1 MQQRQPTP
9 PPAGINLSDIYYV
22 LFRRKWLILFFT
34 ILGFAGAGAAY
45 VKMPQP
51 YMSTAQLMVKY
62 VSDSART
69 VAVGPNAD
77 TVRQADARGEGIIA
91 SEAAMLGSYDV
102 AKEVAETLGAKKI
115 LGPDVVETNVAT
127 VAALLQKN
135 LIVDVPKRGNVLT
148 VAYKS
153 ADPMTVQPV
162 LQEVIKAYYKKHTA
176 VHRDQSENSFFT
188 ERMTTLRGELSQA
201 EDELRKA
208 KAKASILSMDETKR
222 FFSEQRSKLNDEI
235 SKAKTE
241 LAEKQASL
249 QGWMKLYPNALDK
262 PVASAA
268 TNDSAVV
275 AAETKPAP
283 RPPIDKIDE
292 YKRLLERL
300 AVFRKK
306 NDDLRQIYTSEAV
319 LVKENMVSI
328 TELEG
333 QKKKM
338 EEDFP
343 GLLEQEQRIIAR
355 SPERSVVNS
364 GAEFVAAESV
374 RVNALI
380 ARIQELNAQQ
390 LTLNKEIEQ
399 VDGLEATIADW
410 QRKKDEAESRIKVYS
425 AGIEQD
431 LVNQALASGN
441 NMSNIK
447 PIQEPTPP
455 ARDTSKV
462 LKAMGGAAGGGLGL
476 GLALAFLLELI
487 LNQTVRRASEIP
499 GKFRLP
505 VFINI
510 PEFNKFGRGGR
521 ALKALP
527 NAPIVDAAINGD
539 EAPAPN
545 GNGHAAAPANGSLTL
560 ARRMPELPPWDE
572 KHDLYPFSEALR
584 DRLVTFFE
592 VKGMTHKPKLIA
604 MTSCNHGAGV
614 TTVAAG
620 LAASLSETGEGNV
633 LLVDMNMDQGA
644 AHPFYRGK
652 PACGLEEL
660 LMGDNK
666 QQKREE
672 AMVQDK
678 LFVVSGTETDQRL
691 PKILPKRFTHLLPKL
706 QSSEYDYIIF
716 DMPPMSQTSV
726 TPRLAALMDV
736 VLMVV
741 ESGKTH
747 RDVLQHANAM
757 LQETKTN
764 VGVVFN
770 RQRTYV
776 PRALH
781 QEL

>member
-9 PPAGINLSDIYYV
+9 PAAGISLSDIYYV
-22 LFRRKWLILFFT
+22 LFRRKWLILFFA
-34 ILGFAGAGAAY
+34 ILGFSAAGVIY
-45 VKMPQP
+45 VKTPIP
-51 YMSTAQLMVKY
+51 YVSSAQLMVRY
-62 VSDSART
+62 VQDSSKT

-77 TVRQADARGEGIIA
+77 TVRQADARGDGIIA
-91 SEAAMLGSYDV
+91 SEAAMLSSYDV

-115 LGPDVVETNVAT
+115 LGPGVVETNVAT
-127 VAALLQKN
+127 VAATVQQN
-135 LIVDVPKRGNVLT
+135 LFVDVPKRGNVIS
-148 VAYKS
+148 VFYKS
-153 ADPMTVQPV
+153 PEPTAVQPV
-162 LQEVIKAYYKKHTA
+162 LQEIIKAYYKKHLA
-176 VHRDQSENSFFT
+176 VHRDTGEDSFFT
-188 ERMTTLRGELSQA
+188 ERMTTLRGQLSTA
-201 EDELRKA
+201 EEELRKA
-208 KAKASILSMDETKR
+208 KGKANIISLDETKR
-222 FFSEQRSKLNDEI
+222 YFSEQRSKLNDEI
-235 SKAKTE
+235 SKASTE
-241 LAEKQASL
+241 LAEKQATL
-249 QGWMKLYPNALDK
+249 QEWIKIYPNALNK
-262 PVASAA
+262 SAPASNA
-268 TNDSAVV
+268 TNEVVTAV
-275 AAETKPAP
+275 AEAKPSP
-283 RPPIDKIDE
+283 RPPADKIDE

-300 AVFRKK
+300 STYRKK
-306 NDDLRQIYTSEAV
+306 DSDLRQIYTSEAV
-319 LVKENMVSI
+319 LVKENMASI
-328 TELEG
+328 TEHEG
-333 QKKKM
+333 QKKKL
-338 EEDFP
+338 EEEFP

-355 SPERSVVNS
+355 NPERSIVDH
-364 GAEFVAAESV
+364 GAEFVAAEAV
-374 RVNALI
+374 RVKALT
-380 ARIQELNAQQ
+380 ARIKELNAQQ
-390 LTLNKEIEQ
+390 ANLNKQIEE
-399 VDGLEATIADW
+399 VDGLEASIGDW
-410 QRKKDEAESRIKVYS
+410 QRKKEEAETRIKVYS
-425 AGIEQD
+425 AGLEQD
-431 LVNQALASGN
+431 LVNQSLANG

-447 PIQEPTPP
+447 AIQEPTP
-455 ARDTSKV
+455 ATRDTSKV
-462 LKAMGGAAGGGLGL
+462 YKAMGGAAGGGLGL

-510 PEFNKFGRGGR
+510 PEFRKFGRGR
-521 ALKALP
+521 SLKALT
-527 NAPIVDAAINGD
+527 NGAPIVEADGD
-539 EAPAPN
+539 GSSLPSAN
-545 GNGHAAAPANGSLTL
+545 GNGHTANGSLAV

-660 LMGDNK
+660 LMSENK
-666 QQKREE
+666 AEKREE

-678 LFVVSGTETDQRL
+678 LFVVSGADGDARL

-706 QSSEYDYIIF
+706 QSSDYDYIIF

-770 RQRTYV
+770 RQRNYV